1 MIEQVKT
8 GVTLEEL
15 ERFGPDRRIEIV
27 RGEVREID
35 MSAAYLIHA
44 VINENLKDILRPFA
58 KQHKLGL
65 VIGDNATFVLSMVAD
80 TVRESRLPDIAFI
93 RRERLQKFDLYRT
106 FPGAPDLAIEIVSE
120 SESQVDLDEKVGD
133 YFIAGTE
140 QVWAVYVRQQKVHV
154 YLREENLNPTERTY
168 HIYKSGDTLEAPTL
182 FPDLKITIAD
192 IFLTE
197 E

>member
-1 MIEQVKT
+1 MIEQIKT

-27 RGEVREID
+27 QGEVREID

-106 FPGAPDLAIEIVSE
+106 FPGAPDLAVEIVSE
-120 SESQVDLDEKVGD
+120 SENQATLDEKLGD
-133 YFIAGTE
+133 YFAAGTE
-140 QVWAVYVRQQKVHV
+140 QVWAIYPRPQKVHV

-182 FPDLKITIAD
+182 FPGLNIEVVA
-192 IFLTE
+192 IFRIE